1 MMTLPLS
8 PKQVEFLINSTAQ
21 WNLAHGAVST
31 GKTIGTAFRFMQAV
45 DACPDSEIAMIG
57 KTSTTLYNNVIN
69 LLFEYKE
76 LAIYRPFCTWM
87 PSKREL
93 KFKDKTI
100 TTYGAKD
107 EGAVQLIQGRS
118 LSLAYCDEMTLYPES
133 FIHMLDS
140 RLRKEHSMGFA
151 AMNPAHPDHIIKHWI
166 DKGLAGDKNYYSLH
180 FVLEDN
186 PYLTA
191 EYKARMKSSLTGV
204 FYKRNYLG
212 LWCLAEGA
220 IFDFL
225 DRQIHVVKKPPRA
238 AEYWIAG
245 IDYGF
250 TNNFACELVGIN
262 TGISIQSNPIR
273 WVEKEYVW
281 NSKKMQRSKTNV
293 EYARDVYNFLEP
305 YSIKGVYVDPSAAAF
320 IHELRKLGLHVIE
333 ADNDV
338 LSGISFMTSEMS
350 YGRLYVCEDCPNLI
364 REMESYVWD
373 AKAAEKGEDA
383 PLKKD
388 DHCLDALRYAIYTHK
403 VPTYQP
409 YAKKADPTDYLSN
422 RFQPRG
428 RTF

>member
-1 MMTLPLS
+1 MTLPLS
-8 PKQVEFLINSTAQ
+8 PKQLEFIINSTAH

-31 GKTIGTAFRFMQAV
+31 GKTIGTTFRFMQAV

-57 KTSTTLYNNVIN
+57 KTSTTLFNNVIN
-69 LLFEYKE
+69 LLFESKE
-76 LAIYRPFCTWM
+76 LAIFRPFCIWM

-118 LSLAYCDEMTLYPES
+118 LSLALCDEMTLYPES
-133 FIHMLDS
+133 FVHMLDT
-140 RLRKEHSMGFA
+140 RLRKPHSMGFA
-151 AMNPAHPDHIIKHWI
+151 AMNPSHPNHLIKQWI
-166 DKGLAGDKNYYSLH
+166 DKGEAGDKNYYSLH
-180 FVLEDN
+180 FILEDN
-186 PYLTA
+186 PYLT
-191 EYKARMKSSLTGV
+191 EDYKTRIKNSLSGV

-212 LWCLAEGA
+212 LWCMAEGA
-220 IFDFL
+220 IFDFFDKAL
-225 DRQIHVVKKPPRA
+225 HVVKKPTRC

-250 TNNFACELVGIN
+250 SNNFACCLVGIN

-281 NSKKMQRSKTNV
+281 NSKKMQRSKTNN
-293 EYARDVYNFLEP
+293 EYARDVFNFLEP
-305 YSIKGVYVDPSAAAF
+305 YGVKQIYIDPSAAAF
-320 IHELRKLGLHVIE
+320 KYELQKIGLHVVE

-338 LSGISFMTSEMS
+338 LNGVSFMTSELK
-350 YGRLYVCEDCPNLI
+350 YGRLEICQECPNLI
-364 REMESYVWD
+364 KEIESYVWD
-373 AKAAEKGEDA
+373 PKQSERGEDA

-403 VPTYQP
+403 IAVYKP
-409 YAKKADPTDYLSN
+409 YKSVQANDYLNN
-422 RFQPRG
+422 RFQSRG